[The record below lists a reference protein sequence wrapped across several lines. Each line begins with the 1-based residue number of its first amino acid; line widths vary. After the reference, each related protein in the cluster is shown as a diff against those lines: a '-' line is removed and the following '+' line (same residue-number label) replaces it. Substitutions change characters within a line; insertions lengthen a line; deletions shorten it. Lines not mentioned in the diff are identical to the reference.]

1 MEGYENREQL
11 TSISV
16 STKGK
21 KQVGT
26 IQLSKYAVYIQDVPN
41 PNMLYICKVCPKS
54 AQTVSKC
61 WDNDKDQMSEI
72 ANLPKTINNLGR
84 HSCLPKFHLT
94 RCDLD
99 SLYIEICCSRQ
110 VHEK

>member
-1 MEGYENREQL
+1 MQAQIKMTELKKTVVNQWKAMKTVQF

-26 IQLSKYAVYIQDVPN
+26 IWLSKYTVYIQDVPN
-41 PNMLYICKVCPKS
+41 PNMLYMCKVCPKS

-61 WDNDKDQMSEI
+61 
-72 ANLPKTINNLGR
+72 
-84 HSCLPKFHLT
+84 
-94 RCDLD
+94 
-99 SLYIEICCSRQ
+99 
-110 VHEK
+110 